1 MESLLGLSRA
11 SWLGNGAGFC
21 TPLKV
26 GFFQILFWAPTEK
39 IYMILWLQE
48 EEKKKKKAFA
58 FQACHIVQKIYD
70 AIANE
75 SQTLWQ
81 MSRY

>member
-1 MESLLGLSRA
+1 MATRG
-11 SWLGNGAGFC
+11 G
-21 TPLKV
+21 
-26 GFFQILFWAPTEK
+26 
-39 IYMILWLQE
+39 
-48 EEKKKKKAFA
+48 KKKKAFA

-75 SQTLWQ
+75 SQASWQ